1 MMSTPRPKI
10 AFFDFA
16 GCEGCQLTVVDS
28 LQSYPD
34 LLDAV
39 EIVEFREAMSGT
51 SDDYQIAFVEGSCTR
66 PSDEDRLRT
75 IRSHADL
82 VIALGACAH
91 IGGVNVVRNAQSL
104 PDVRA
109 YVYGEKADQYET
121 YPARPIG
128 DVIQVDAAIPGC
140 PIDGEEFIRA
150 VKSLLRGNLPSIPD
164 HPVCVECKL
173 KENGCLFEQGKICL
187 GPIARAGC
195 DARCPSYGAACEAC
209 RGLVSDANLGSIRE
223 LISEH
228 AIDPSQA
235 DAAMS
240 LFLNHVVMEIEVHAN
255 GR

>member
-1 MMSTPRPKI
+1 MNASRPKI

-16 GCEGCQLTVVDS
+16 GCEGCQLTVIDS
-28 LQSYPD
+28 LQTYPD

-39 EIVEFREAMSGT
+39 DIVEFREAMSE
-51 SDDYQIAFVEGSCTR
+51 SSNDYQIAFVEGSCAR
-66 PSDEDRLRT
+66 PSDEDRLRV
-75 IRSHADL
+75 IRSQADL

-91 IGGVNVVRNAQSL
+91 IGGVNVIRNSQSL
-104 PDVRA
+104 PDVRF
-109 YVYGEKADQYET
+109 YVYGEKAEQYET

-128 DVIQVDAAIPGC
+128 DVIKVDAALPGC
-140 PIDGEEFIRA
+140 PIDGEEFIQA
-150 VKSLLRGNLPSIPD
+150 VKILLQGNLPSIPD

-173 KENGCLFEQGKICL
+173 RENDCLFQQGKICL

-195 DARCPSYGAACEAC
+195 DARCPSYGAPCEAC

-223 LISEH
+223 LILEH

-240 LFLNHVVMEIEVHAN
+240 LFLNHVMMEVEVHAN